1 MTIVDKQIDV
11 LKKRLESIKKE
22 DTSKYDDDYKKYL
35 SIEES
40 VYRRLI
46 DNIEYQMLSP
56 EQKQGKRILQLAKA
70 REQNWDVTNQLKEI
84 NLYSKIREVIPY
96 IQAVSYKMNDSEKH
110 LTEDLL
116 IFCQECLDMIDSSD
130 YKREIN
136 FPSNDAINEAFKSYV
151 EFIKPDK
158 IPSLKVYKQ
167 PEVNQKIEEL
177 YQEFLKLKKIS

>member
-1 MTIVDKQIDV
+1 MNIVDKQIDI
-11 LKKRLESIKKE
+11 LRKRLESIKKE
-22 DTSKYDDDYKKYL
+22 DASTYDDDYKKHL

-70 REQNWDVTNQLKEI
+70 REQDCDVTNQLKEI

-96 IQAVSYKMNDSEKH
+96 IQAVSYKMNNNEKH

-116 IFCQECLDMIDSSD
+116 FFCQECLDMIDGAD
-130 YKREIN
+130 YKREIK
-136 FPSNDAINEAFKSYV
+136 FPSKEAIEDAFKSYL

-177 YQEFLKLKKIS
+177 YQEFLKLNETT